1 MLKAEKKP
9 FQADCP
15 KTVHVEAPKKKKKKK
30 EREKNSFEVVCFSG
44 LGIAL
49 LKAPVALAFWFPELG
64 PDTHHHSTTS
74 SRVW

>member
-1 MLKAEKKP
+1 MCTSESVTINKIKNISI
-9 FQADCP
+9 
-15 KTVHVEAPKKKKKKK
+15 KKKKKR